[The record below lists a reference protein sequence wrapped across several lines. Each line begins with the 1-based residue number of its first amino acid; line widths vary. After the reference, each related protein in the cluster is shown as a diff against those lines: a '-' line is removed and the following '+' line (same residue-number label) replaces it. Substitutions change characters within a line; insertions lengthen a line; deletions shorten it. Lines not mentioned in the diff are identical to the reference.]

1 MQVQE
6 LLEKSVQRA
15 PERAALV
22 VDGRKWAYGEIEK
35 RANSVARALI
45 EAGVSRGD
53 RVAVCLENSAE
64 AVFALFGVLKAGAV
78 FLLINPTTKSEKIV
92 FLLNNCRAK
101 IFVTDEKKRTGFSD
115 VWAQVPHLAG
125 VVVLGL
131 AGSREEGGKHFFSFP
146 QDGEDR
152 PPARSGADADLAGL
166 MYTSGTTGHP
176 KGVMLTHRNIL
187 SAMSSITS
195 YLKNTEGDV
204 ILNYLPL
211 SFGYGLGQVLTM
223 FMVGGSVVLEK
234 SFLYPYVALEK
245 LRDEKATG
253 FPLVPTMAAML
264 LQLDLSGMDFPALRY
279 FTNAAAP
286 MPLDHIKRLRASFP
300 KASFYSMYGQTECLR
315 VTYLPP
321 EQLDIRPTSVGRGM
335 PNQEL
340 WIEDEQG
347 RRVGPGVAGELIVRG
362 PHVMKGYWEA
372 PEETEK
378 KLRPG
383 PLPGEKVLHTGDLFK
398 TDEEGYLYFVSRRDD
413 IIKCRGEKV
422 SPREVEDILCAHAE
436 VVEAAVVGVPDPVLG
451 QAVGA
456 VVVVRDPSRLTPADL
471 LAYGKKHLED
481 FMVPKRIIF
490 ADGGLPKSPNGKI
503 DKRSLVDLFKEAS

>member
-1 MQVQE
+1 M
-6 LLEKSVQRA
+6 A
-15 PERAALV
+15 
-22 VDGRKWAYGEIEK
+22 DGRKWTYGEIEK
-35 RANSVARALI
+35 RSNSVARALT
-45 EAGVSRGD
+45 EAGVRRGD
-53 RVAVCLENSAE
+53 RVAVCLDNSAE
-64 AVFALFGVLKAGAV
+64 AVFAVFGVLKAGAV
-78 FLLINPTTKSEKIV
+78 FLLVNPTTKSEKII

-101 IFVTDEKKRTGFSD
+101 TFITDEKKRQGFSD
-115 VWAQVPHLAG
+115 VWNQCPHLAS
-125 VVVLGL
+125 VLVIGL
-131 AGSREEGGKHFFSFP
+131 AGSADEAGKRFVLFPTGG
-146 QDGEDR
+146 DER
-152 PPARSGADADLAGL
+152 PSIPAGGDSDLAGL

-176 KGVMLTHRNIL
+176 KGVMLTHRNIV
-187 SAMSSITS
+187 SAMSSITE
-195 YLKNTEGDV
+195 YLKNSERDI

-245 LRDEKATG
+245 LRDENVTG

-321 EQLDIRPTSVGRGM
+321 EQLDVRPTSVGRGM

-340 WIEDEQG
+340 WIEDERG
-347 RRVGPGVAGELIVRG
+347 NRVGPGVAGELVVSG

-372 PEETEK
+372 PEETAK

-383 PLPGEKVLHTGDLFK
+383 PKPGENVLHTGDLFK
-398 TDEEGYLYFVSRRDD
+398 MDEEGYLFFVSRRDD

-422 SPREVEDILCAHAE
+422 SPREVEDILCAHPE
-436 VVEAAVVGVPDPVLG
+436 VVEAAVVGVPDAVLG

-456 VVVVRDPSRLTPADL
+456 VVTVRDPSRVTPADL
-471 LAYGKKHLED
+471 LTYGKKHLED
-481 FMVPKRIIF
+481 FMAPKKIVF
-490 ADGGLPKSPNGKI
+490 SNGGLPKSPNGKI